1 MSDLKNNLFFPQHS
15 CWGSPFLPPLSVSRL
30 VAGSA
35 ALACHVHM
43 WFICKSA
50 HSEPHFCKQIP
61 CFICT
66 HMYKADVNSCLP
78 TLICSSYV
86 EMQRCTSARFDFLPS
101 FICSSYV
108 KCQHSLGA
116 HMLELSTLAAS
127 SYSHV
132 FTCRISARR
141 TGRTDRTDGQDG
153 QDGRIV
159 GQKDNA
165 KLDPKTQYLTLGPK
179 F

>member
-1 MSDLKNNLFFPQHS
+1 M
-15 CWGSPFLPPLSVSRL
+15 SRL

-159 GQKDNA
+159 DQKDNA
-165 KLDPKTQYLTLGPK
+165 KLYPKTQYLTLGPK
-179 F
+179 L

>member
-1 MSDLKNNLFFPQHS
+1 MLYHS
-15 CWGSPFLPPLSVSRL
+15 CVLLT
-30 VAGSA
+30 
-35 ALACHVHM
+35 C
-43 WFICKSA
+43 
-50 HSEPHFCKQIP
+50 
-61 CFICT
+61 
-66 HMYKADVNSCLP
+66 
-78 TLICSSYV
+78 
-86 EMQRCTSARFDFLPS
+86 
-101 FICSSYV
+101 
-108 KCQHSLGA
+108 A

-141 TGRTDRTDGQDG
+141 TGRTDGRTDRTDGRTDRTDGRTGRTDRTDGQDGRTDGQDG

-159 GQKDNA
+159 DQKDNA

>member
-1 MSDLKNNLFFPQHS
+1 
-15 CWGSPFLPPLSVSRL
+15 
-30 VAGSA
+30 
-35 ALACHVHM
+35 M

-141 TGRTDRTDGQDG
+141 TGRTDRTDRTDGRTGRTDG
-153 QDGRIV
+153 QDGRT
-159 GQKDNA
+159 GRTGRTDS
-165 KLDPKTQYLTLGPK
+165 GPQRQCK
-179 F
+179 IRPQNTIPYIGTESLNVHCFCTMDFFCFQNQ